1 MALSIM
7 FLLVLA
13 LMSYQVNGYPKGAPS
28 DQCTDMTPAPSAPP
42 NGHNATTQP
51 EPSPFNVSISV
62 PDAGAS
68 PGESYDMTISGDGR
82 THRGFLCE
90 VRKVSTTD
98 IVGEFTSFDTTLVK
112 NVNCSGNAEAAITHT
127 SRVEKNSTVAT
138 WQAPASVSQDYQLV
152 VLCTVVEVRIRFWVQ
167 VPSATFVLKA
177 PTAPPTT
184 AANATDMAASTTDMA
199 TPSGSTTTVA
209 SFGILCLAL
218 FSNRVMSFVW

>member
-1 MALSIM
+1 
-7 FLLVLA
+7 
-13 LMSYQVNGYPKGAPS
+13 
-28 DQCTDMTPAPSAPP
+28 MTPGPDA
-42 NGHNATTQP
+42 GQHNAVPQTG
-51 EPSPFNVSISV
+51 PSPFNVSISV

-184 AANATDMAASTTDMA
+184 AANATGMAANATDMAASTTDMA

>member
-1 MALSIM
+1 
-7 FLLVLA
+7 V
-13 LMSYQVNGYPKGAPS
+13 
-28 DQCTDMTPAPSAPP
+28 
-42 NGHNATTQP
+42 
-51 EPSPFNVSISV
+51 
-62 PDAGAS
+62 
-68 PGESYDMTISGDGR
+68 TISGDGR

-98 IVGEFTSFDTTLVK
+98 IVGEFTTFNTTLVQ
-112 NVNCSGNAEAAITHT
+112 NVECSGNAKAAITHA

-184 AANATDMAASTTDMA
+184 ATSTTDMG

>member
-1 MALSIM
+1 
-7 FLLVLA
+7 
-13 LMSYQVNGYPKGAPS
+13 
-28 DQCTDMTPAPSAPP
+28 MTPGPDA
-42 NGHNATTQP
+42 GQHNAVPQTG
-51 EPSPFNVSISV
+51 PSPFNVSISV

-98 IVGEFTSFDTTLVK
+98 IVGEFTTFNTALVK
-112 NVNCSGNAEAAITHT
+112 NVICSGNAKAAITH
-127 SRVEKNSTVAT
+127 VNNVDKNSTEAT
-138 WQAPASVSQDYQLV
+138 WQAPTDVPEDYRLV

-177 PTAPPTT
+177 PPTT
-184 AANATDMAASTTDMA
+184 APTITANATDMVKT

-218 FSNRVMSFVW
+218 FSNRIMSFVW